1 MTEHDPASAFIT
13 SAVHIAIQQKIHTSC
28 IIHFQQTEIML
39 FPVSSAILSI
49 CESIDQTQTVLAI
62 IITPQLSLLYKSNH
76 IFFCILHIDRFSAL
90 DTEGQFSI
98 FHQLTARFQD
108 LVCPALIGQQVD
120 SCRSIAQTVC
130 FSYLI
135 LLTGL
140 CVGHLIFHGQS
151 GNIALQLGETKAGLS
166 SLNHLHVPPG
176 HRAGTGVNVN
186 ISQILSIHTSILLQI
201 IQYAIR
207 ITGQRH
213 LMKPLRKIHAVLHM
227 IRSQISQYGIEPYQ
241 ILIFGLYL
249 QYQKIFFSLRQK
261 IFECQR
267 NMQILS
273 IVFRLQIVSTFDQT
287 THVQTSYFVGHR
299 FDLCIV
305 FFQCQSHFMIL

>member
-1 MTEHDPASAFIT
+1 M
-13 SAVHIAIQQKIHTSC
+13 
-28 IIHFQQTEIML
+28 
-39 FPVSSAILSI
+39 
-49 CESIDQTQTVLAI
+49 
-62 IITPQLSLLYKSNH
+62 SLLYKSNH
-76 IFFCILHIDRFSAL
+76 IFFCILHIDRFAAL
-90 DTEGQFSI
+90 DAEGQFSI
-98 FHQLTARFQD
+98 FHQLTTRFQD
-108 LVCPALIGQQVD
+108 LVCPALISQQVD
-120 SCRSIAQTVC
+120 PGGSIAQTVC
-130 FSYLI
+130 FSYLV

-140 CVGHLIFHGQS
+140 CIGHLIFHGQS
-151 GNIALQLGETKAGLS
+151 GNVALKFCETKAGLS

-249 QYQKIFFSLRQK
+249 QYQKIFFSLGQK

-267 NMQILS
+267 NVQILS

-287 THVQTSYFVGHR
+287 AHVQTSHFVGH
-299 FDLCIV
+299 
-305 FFQCQSHFMIL
+305 